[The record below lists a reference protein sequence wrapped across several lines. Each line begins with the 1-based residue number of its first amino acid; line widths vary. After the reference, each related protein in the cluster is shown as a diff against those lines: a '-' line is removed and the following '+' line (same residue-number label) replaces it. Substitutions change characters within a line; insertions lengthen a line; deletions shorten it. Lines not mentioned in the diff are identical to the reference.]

1 MHGLDLLR
9 DPLSEIL
16 AMPPHQHLDPGGRL
30 RPLHVS
36 HMLTFY
42 LLDLVAGMI
51 RVIKIGGMKRRRKRR
66 LSMTTMKMNLASR
79 ALQVYG
85 NRAKSEN
92 LSNPPAASP
101 EVILAATRQIWDSV

>member
-16 AMPPHQHLDPGGRL
+16 AMPPHQHLDLGGRL

-51 RVIKIGGMKRRRKRR
+51 RVIKIGEMKRRRKRR

-85 NRAKSEN
+85 KRAKS
-92 LSNPPAASP
+92 
-101 EVILAATRQIWDSV
+101 